1 QEATHVIGKRR
12 AETIIGDLMLQQPGF
27 GFRYIQG
34 FSQQVG
40 QQENFDI
47 LIAQYLSEFVVLL
60 TGTLNGQDIVEQQ
73 ILAVGGGQTLQT
85 EVGAVQHNA
94 AQLANFRTYIKF
106 AHDYIPSSS
115 GPCE

>member
-1 QEATHVIGKRR
+1 
-12 AETIIGDLMLQQPGF
+12 MLQQPGF
-27 GFRYIQG
+27 GFRHIKC
-34 FSQQVG
+34 FRQQIG

-60 TGTLNGQDIVEQQ
+60 TGTFNRQDVIEQQ
-73 ILAVGGGQTLQT
+73 ILAVGRSQTLQT
-85 EVGAVQHNA
+85 EVGAVQHDT